1 MGAFTKRWTIDR
13 RRTRRHKI
21 KALRKRYQAAGS
33 EAQRAAILQKAL
45 QTSPKMSLEDF
56 LGPMQKEG
64 AEAKE
69 GRTKAAR

>member
-33 EAQRAAILQKAL
+33 EAQRTAIVQKAL
-45 QTSPKMSLEDF
+45 QTSPKMSLDDF
-56 LGPMQKEG
+56 LGPIQKEG
-64 AEAKE
+64 ADAKE
-69 GRTKAAR
+69 APAKSTR

>member
-21 KALRKRYQAAGS
+21 KALRKRYQDAGS
-33 EAQRAAILQKAL
+33 EAQRTAIVQKAL

-56 LGPMQKEG
+56 LGPIQKEG
-64 AEAKE
+64 GAAKKE
-69 GRTKAAR
+69 TGKGTR